1 MALMS
6 LDPTDYTK
14 ASALVVHATLV
25 KSIEASYP
33 HLTIAVQNAMLID
46 ILDQVAR
53 VHGWRLRR
61 EATMEDIDG
70 E

>member
-1 MALMS
+1 MP
-6 LDPTDYTK
+6 LDPTDYAR

-33 HLTIAVQNAMLID
+33 HLTVEIQNAMLID
-46 ILDQVAR
+46 ILDRVAR
-53 VHGWRLRR
+53 VHGWGLRR
-61 EATMEDIDG
+61 EATMQEADD